1 MYTITVKI
9 AANGTIY
16 HDNDTSLTGHMWYS
30 ISDGGTPLSFG
41 FAPAKDSMPV
51 WAGEIKPDDDVNY
64 GSTYYTG
71 TIVIDYNQYIKLQQF
86 GNLEN
91 LNGHPFDFSSFYIG
105 TSNSCIDYTWKALN
119 IIGLNPSD
127 FEGQIWPTKNADDA
141 DAALYKYLFT
151 NTGQALNINTLEY
164 QK

>member
-16 HDNDTSLTGHMWYS
+16 HDNDTSVTGHMWYS

-51 WAGEIKPDDDVNY
+51 WEGTIKTTDDDY
-64 GSTYYTG
+64 YKTTYYTG
-71 TIVIDYNQYIKLQQF
+71 TIVIEQWQYEQLKAF
-86 GNLEN
+86 GNPN
-91 LNGHPFDFSSFYIG
+91 KLNNNPFDFSSFYIG

-119 IIGLNPSD
+119 IINLNPSD
-127 FEGQIWPTKNADDA
+127 FEGDLWPTWNADKS
-141 DAALYKYLFT
+141 LYKYLMG
-151 NTGQALNINTLEY
+151 NASGWDESLPDAE
-164 QK
+164 K